1 MKDVLIIMGSD
12 SDLPIMKE
20 AARVFDDL
28 NISYT
33 ITIVSAHRTP
43 RRMFEEAQ
51 KAKENG
57 YKCIIAGAG
66 GAAHLPGMTASLTE
80 LPVIGVPIKSAHLSG
95 VDSVYSMVQMP
106 PGVPVGTMAIDGSR
120 NAALY
125 AARIIALIRP
135 EVAASLSKHIKNMEQ
150 DVLEKA
156 SDLES
161 KGYQKYLNKQ

>member
-12 SDLPIMKE
+12 SDLSTMKD
-20 AARVFDDL
+20 AAKILDDL

-33 ITIVSAHRTP
+33 ITVVSAHRTP
-43 RRMFEEAQ
+43 RRMFEEAT
-51 KAKENG
+51 KAKDNG

-80 LPVIGVPIKSAHLSG
+80 LPVIGVPIRSSNLSG
-95 VDSVYSMVQMP
+95 LDSLYSIVQMP
-106 PGVPVGTMAIDGSR
+106 PGIPVGTMAIDGAK
-120 NAALY
+120 NAGLY
-125 AARIIALIRP
+125 AAKIIGLVRP
-135 EVAASLSKHIKNMEQ
+135 EVGLALSRYVKEMERE
-150 DVLEKA
+150 VLEKA